1 MNAVAAPKSRV
12 LNWLEGVT
20 LAGILQGVPIY
31 ANAALILRLFNP
43 DMVRPEHGAITFV
56 VNATLVYA
64 LLAPLLAGPR
74 CRKIFKHGY
83 EPIFFDPTL
92 SFADKV
98 AQWLAQPRVSLQLLS
113 TVIMMSLLAVASL
126 SAGCR

>member
-1 MNAVAAPKSRV
+1 MNAITAPKSRL

-31 ANAALILRLFNP
+31 ANAALILRLFNH
-43 DMVRPEHGAITFV
+43 DMVRPEHGVIIFV
-56 VNATLVYA
+56 VSATLVYA
-64 LLAPLLAGPR
+64 LLAPLLGGPR

-92 SFADKV
+92 YFADKI
-98 AQWLAQPRVSLQLLS
+98 AQWRTQPRVSVQLVS
-113 TVIMMSLLAVASL
+113 TVLMMSLLAVAVL
-126 SAGCR
+126 SMG